1 MQGSC
6 PRADPGE
13 RVAHAIFDFRSATGM
28 TSDFEEFT
36 LGNETDLQLMGQQA
50 RAAARALAKL
60 PTSAKN
66 DALLGIADALKVRQE
81 EILAAN
87 EKDIEAGR
95 RDGLDEALVGRL
107 ILDPEKLDGMADDV
121 RKIVALDD
129 PTGESFD
136 STTLANGL
144 RVSKR
149 RVPLGV
155 IGVIYESRPNVTIDI
170 SALCLKSGNA
180 VILRGGK
187 EAINSNT
194 LLAGLIRDSISGA
207 GVPQDAVQFVEST
220 DRTLVGEMLSMTE
233 YIDLIIP
240 RGGAEL
246 VRRVGRDAQMPAITG
261 GIGVCHTYVDK
272 TADVD
277 MAVDIA
283 YNAKTTSPY
292 VCNALDTILVHSGA
306 APKFLP
312 RAAEQLVGGD
322 VELHC
327 DKRALSIIGNADGRP
342 ISPATD
348 EDWGQE
354 FLSLTAAIK
363 VVDSLDEAL
372 SHIEQYGSGHTDVI
386 VTEDYSSSQR
396 FLNEVDSSVV
406 MVNASSRFNDGGQL
420 GLGAEVAISTNK
432 MHARGPMGMRELTTY
447 KWTVM
452 GSGQVR
458 N

>member
-1 MQGSC
+1 MENG
-6 PRADPGE
+6 
-13 RVAHAIFDFRSATGM
+13 I
-28 TSDFEEFT
+28 
-36 LGNETDLQLMGQQA
+36 DLQQMGKRA
-50 RAAARALAKL
+50 RAAARTLAKL
-60 PTSAKN
+60 TTLSKN
-66 DALLGIADALKVRQE
+66 DALLRIADALKTRQE

-87 EKDIEAGR
+87 EKDVDASR
-95 RDGLDEALVGRL
+95 CDGIDEAIFGRL
-107 ILDPEKLDGMADDV
+107 RIDAKKLDGMADDV
-121 RKIVALDD
+121 RKIVALSD

-136 STTLANGL
+136 STTLPNGL
-144 RVSKR
+144 LVSKR

-170 SALCLKSGNA
+170 SILCLKSGNA

-194 LLAGLIRDSISGA
+194 VLAQIVRDAIAGA
-207 GVPQDAVQFVEST
+207 GVPEDAVQFVEST
-220 DRTLVGEMLSMTE
+220 DRAMVTEMLDMAE
-233 YIDLIIP
+233 YIDLVIP

-246 VRRVGRDAQMPAITG
+246 VRRVARDAKMPAITG
-261 GIGVCHTYVDK
+261 GIGVCHTFVDK

-283 YNAKTTSPY
+283 YNAKTTAPY
-292 VCNALDTILVHSGA
+292 VCNALDTILVHSSA
-306 APKFLP
+306 APTFLP
-312 RAAEQLVGGD
+312 RVAAKLADAD

-327 DKRALSIIGNADGRP
+327 DKRALSLIGKQTGMA

-348 EDWGQE
+348 KDWGQE

-363 VVDSLDEAL
+363 VVDSLDEAID
-372 SHIEQYGSGHTDVI
+372 HIERYGSGHTDVI
-386 VTEDYSSSQR
+386 VTEDYTSSQR

-432 MHARGPMGMRELTTY
+432 MHARGPMGMRELTSY
-447 KWTVM
+447 KWTVL

-458 N
+458 I

>member
-1 MQGSC
+1 MENG
-6 PRADPGE
+6 
-13 RVAHAIFDFRSATGM
+13 I
-28 TSDFEEFT
+28 
-36 LGNETDLQLMGQQA
+36 DLQQMGKRA

-66 DALLGIADALKVRQE
+66 DALLSVADALNSRQD
-81 EILAAN
+81 EILVAN
-87 EKDIEAGR
+87 QKDIDAGR
-95 RDGLDEALVGRL
+95 GDGLDDAILGRL
-107 ILDPEKLDGMADDV
+107 VIDAKKLDGMADDV
-121 RKIVALDD
+121 RKIVALSD
-129 PTGESFD
+129 PTSESYD
-136 STTLANGL
+136 STTLLNGL
-144 RVSKR
+144 SVSKR

-194 LLAGLIRDSISGA
+194 VLAQIVRDAITGV

-220 DRTLVGEMLSMTE
+220 DRAIVGEMLGMTE

-246 VRRVGRDAQMPAITG
+246 VRRVGRDAKMPAITG
-261 GIGVCHTYVDK
+261 GIGVCHTFVDK

-283 YNAKTTSPY
+283 YDAKTTSPY
-292 VCNALDTILVHSGA
+292 VCNALDTILVHSSA

-312 RAAEQLVGGD
+312 RVAAKLAAAD

-327 DKRALSIIGNADGRP
+327 DKRALSLIGKHKGMAM
-342 ISPATD
+342 SAATD

-363 VVDSLDEAL
+363 VVDSLDEAID
-372 SHIEQYGSGHTDVI
+372 HIERYGSGHTDVI

-432 MHARGPMGMRELTTY
+432 THARGPMGMKELTSY
-447 KWTVM
+447 KWIVM
-452 GSGQVR
+452 GSGHVR
-458 N
+458 T